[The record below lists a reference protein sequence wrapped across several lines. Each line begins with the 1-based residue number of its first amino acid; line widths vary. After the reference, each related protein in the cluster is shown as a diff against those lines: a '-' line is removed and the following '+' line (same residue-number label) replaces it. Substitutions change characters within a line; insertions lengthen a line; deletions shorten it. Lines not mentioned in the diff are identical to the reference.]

1 METAVTLPVVEH
13 RGVDMYEAQRS
24 AISRGEPL
32 PYHGLPRDWVDQALE
47 AVLLY
52 DPDKVFLF
60 GSVIREEDTIHSDI
74 DLLVAIDRAPLEQWR
89 NWEVS
94 IKIAARYHCP
104 YPLNPF
110 LTDLED
116 LVRRRHIITSPCK
129 WAADHGRII
138 YDRPSQQ

>member
-1 METAVTLPVVEH
+1 MRTAVTLPRVEH
-13 RGVDMYEAQRS
+13 RGVDMYEAQES
-24 AISRGEPL
+24 AIFRGEPL
-32 PYHGLPRDWVDQALE
+32 PYPGLPRDWVKQALE

-60 GSVIREEDTIHSDI
+60 GSVVQQEDTIHSDI
-74 DLLVAIDRAPLEQWR
+74 DLLVAIDRAPPEQWHK
-89 NWEVS
+89 WECS
-94 IKIAARYHCP
+94 IRVTGRYYCP

-129 WAADHGRII
+129 WAADHGLLV
-138 YDRPSQQ
+138 YDRAVVQ